1 MPMLFASEVGCEIAE
16 IGFSGGLHVNMVTSD
31 FIDITGRRG
40 KLTDRMNH
48 LSWKKTFKIINNNIY
63 IKIISTKY
71 RFFFWGGG
79 YNCLRSFFKHWLV
92 CNFQSDFLIK
102 CNCLSDLH

>member
-71 RFFFWGGG
+71 RFFFFGGG
-79 YNCLRSFFKHWLV
+79 GL
-92 CNFQSDFLIK
+92 
-102 CNCLSDLH
+102 

>member
-71 RFFFWGGG
+71 RYFFWGGG
-79 YNCLRSFFKHWLV
+79 VIIACAASSNTGLYAIFKV
-92 CNFQSDFLIK
+92 IF
-102 CNCLSDLH
+102 